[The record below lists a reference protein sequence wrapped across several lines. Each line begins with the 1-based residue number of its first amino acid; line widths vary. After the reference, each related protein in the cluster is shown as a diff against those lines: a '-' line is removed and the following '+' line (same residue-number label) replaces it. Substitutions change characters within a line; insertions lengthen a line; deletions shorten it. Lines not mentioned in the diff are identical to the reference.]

1 MMKRLACEICS
12 SPIGEIQIV
21 LDQETLVLV
30 DFRDNAKRIGRLLG
44 RRFGN
49 HTMNPSPRKGLAC
62 RRLKG
67 YFDGDWAA
75 FDDLAWDTGGT
86 TFQCS
91 VWRVLCTI
99 PRGEV
104 ISYHELAE
112 RVGNPRAIRAVASA
126 NANNPISIMIPC
138 HRVIGKD
145 GALRGYA
152 GGLDRKAWLL
162 NHEGARQGQ
171 F

>member
-1 MMKRLACEICS
+1 MKRLTCEICS

-21 LDQETLVLV
+21 LNQETLVLV
-30 DFRDNAKRIGRLLG
+30 DFRDNAKRIERLLE

-49 HTMNPSPRKGLAC
+49 HTLDPSSRNGPAYRK
-62 RRLKG
+62 LKE
-67 YFDGDWAA
+67 YFDGNRTV
-75 FDDLAWDTGGT
+75 FDDMVWDTGGT
-86 TFQCS
+86 TFQRS

-99 PRGEV
+99 PLGEV

-112 RVGNPRAIRAVASA
+112 RVGNPKAIRAVANA

-145 GALRGYA
+145 GTLRGYA

-162 NHEGARQGQ
+162 KHEEAR
-171 F
+171 